1 MKKII
6 LLVLCVAL
14 GVPGFAQKRGKKNQP
29 DTVIIHDTVYH
40 YARTL
45 QEKQDSAAMSNEII
59 KLESQTAELR
69 HQEAVRAKERA
80 RELDSLETLAAQTKK
95 RLAMPCYD
103 KSLDTKVGF
112 MVGRGIAMG
121 QGLSDGSREAMRAAL
136 AEVEMRLIGIVEN
149 ALDEG
154 TFDIQKGEVTLDDS
168 QIMGTVKSS
177 IKQAVNS
184 LAFVTCRE
192 DVPADGAHNS
202 KLWDCYVT
210 IEVPISH
217 VYGEI
222 LKNLPEET
230 PESIKQQFIMM
241 QQKSQ
246 DLN

>member
-14 GVPGFAQKRGKKNQP
+14 GLPTFAQKRSKRNQP

-59 KLESQTAELR
+59 KLESQTAELKY
-69 HQEAVRAKERA
+69 QEALRAKERT
-80 RELDSLETLAAQTKK
+80 RVLDSLDLIAKQMEG
-95 RLAMPCYD
+95 RLSVPCYD
-103 KSLDTKVGF
+103 KSLDTKVGY

-121 QGLSDGSREAMRAAL
+121 QGRSDGSREAMRAAL
-136 AEVEMRLIGIVEN
+136 AEVEMRLIGVVEN
-149 ALDEG
+149 VLDEG
-154 TFDIQKGEVTLDDS
+154 TFDVQKGDVTLDDS
-168 QIMGTVKSS
+168 QIMGVVKSS

-192 DVPADGAHNS
+192 DRPVEGS
-202 KLWDCYVT
+202 ETKWDCYVT